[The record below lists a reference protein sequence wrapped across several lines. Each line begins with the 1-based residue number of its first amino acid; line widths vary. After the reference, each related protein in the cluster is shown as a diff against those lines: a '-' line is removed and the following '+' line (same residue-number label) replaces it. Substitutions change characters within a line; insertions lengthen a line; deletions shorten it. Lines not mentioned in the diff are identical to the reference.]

1 MQVILTLET
10 FFICHLKDEI
20 DIDNYTLI
28 VLNDYFLSKKYQS
41 FEEFEFQYYYYYY
54 SKLVY
59 LIFYYAI
66 LNDL

>member
-1 MQVILTLET
+1 MQVILTLEK

-28 VLNDYFLSKKYQS
+28 VLNYYFLSKKYQS
-41 FEEFEFQYYYYYY
+41 CEEFEFQYYYYY
-54 SKLVY
+54 SKLVH